1 MADGRDE
8 RPGYSVDEIL
18 AEYGSGK
25 YQDKPKVV
33 EFPEQAA
40 ARPRPKKEID
50 LPGPSGLPPAEEEAP
65 GPEEESGLPKPPT
78 PIQTPPKPEA
88 EEPMPE
94 IVPQGLRRTIG
105 ARLSALM
112 RRADHF
118 ADHMYDEAE
127 PSEEVKKAE
136 KYMPGVDR
144 EEEPPEDAPRRVKK
158 RPAPRPEELPP
169 DVSPTDLAARWRK
182 GLVSQGRRVVIGG
195 ALALV
200 ILLMSLDLPFL
211 PWEAWAGAI
220 SGGALPA
227 LQLRSLLLTILLAVE
242 GALCYEVPAN
252 AIRKLLARKPC
263 PEMIAALS
271 WLFTLI
277 DGLTAGRLEDRGSC
291 LPCAAV
297 TAIGLVC
304 GLWGIHAQQ
313 TAGRVSAKAA
323 AQARTPYVVTLDENK
338 WNSKPAYAKRS
349 DFPTGFGS
357 QLQADTGPDRAY
369 RVAAP
374 LLTLGALLC
383 ALLASFGRG
392 TPGRFPWA
400 ASCCFTAAAAWS
412 ALLVYGLPYR
422 RLADRLDKLGAAL
435 AGWPGVLRCG
445 PAGIIMTDGDLF
457 PTGSVTV
464 SQVNVFGG
472 AATEKVVAYTATLLR
487 ALDCGLTRPFHDLLR
502 AQGAIY
508 REVSGVVAHEGG
520 VSGIIRNQEVLVGT
534 ADFMRMMDVE
544 LKPGH
549 SVRGAV
555 CCAIDGQLA
564 GLFPL
569 RYNLNAAVSPSLSA
583 LIRENV
589 SPVLATRDPVIVP
602 AMLEQRFR
610 LPVDKLEFPSVE
622 RRMEMSD
629 KDQDHD
635 PTAVAVLAREG
646 ISAYCDAVLGGRR
659 LRLAARWGLIFAI
672 LGAVSGLVITFYL
685 TSIAAFASLT
695 TVNFL
700 IFMAAWLVPE
710 LVIANWADRF

>member
-1 MADGRDE
+1 MADDKE
-8 RPGYSVDEIL
+8 KAPDYSVDEIL
-18 AEYGSGK
+18 AEYGSCK
-25 YQDKPKVV
+25 KPKVV

-50 LPGPSGLPPAEEEAP
+50 LPGPDGLPPAEEEAP
-65 GPEEESGLPKPPT
+65 EPEESGLPQPPT
-78 PIQTPPKPEA
+78 PIQNPPRA
-88 EEPMPE
+88 EEQEPMPE
-94 IVPQGLRRTIG
+94 IVPQGIRRTIG

-112 RRADHF
+112 RRAEHF

-127 PSEEVKKAE
+127 PSEEDKKAE
-136 KYMPGVDR
+136 RYMPGVDV
-144 EEEPPEDAPRRVKK
+144 EEEPAGDGPRRVEK
-158 RPAPRPEELPP
+158 RGPKPEELPP
-169 DVSPTDLAARWRK
+169 DVAPSELAARWRK
-182 GLVSQGRRVVIGG
+182 GLVSQGRRVLIGG
-195 ALALV
+195 ALAV
-200 ILLMSLDLPFL
+200 IILLVSLELPFL
-211 PWEAWAGAI
+211 RWADWADSI

-227 LQLRSLLLTILLAVE
+227 LQLRSLILTILLAVE
-242 GALCYEVPAN
+242 GALCFEVSAN
-252 AIRKLLARKPC
+252 AIRGAMIMKPC
-263 PEMIAALS
+263 PEMLAALA

-277 DGLTAGRLEDRGSC
+277 DGLTAGRLEDRAGC

-304 GLWGIHAQQ
+304 ALWGIHARQA
-313 TAGRVSAKAA
+313 AGRVSAKAA
-323 AQARTPYVVTLDENK
+323 AQAHTPYVVTLDENK

-357 QLQADTGPDRAY
+357 QLLAEAGPDRAY

-374 LLTLGALLC
+374 LLMLGALLC

-457 PTGSVTV
+457 PTGSVSV

-508 REVSGVVAHEGG
+508 REVSGLVAHEGG
-520 VSGIIRNQEVLVGT
+520 VSGIIRNQEVLVGN
-534 ADFMRMMDVE
+534 ADFMRMMDVA

-549 SVRGAV
+549 NVRNAV
-555 CCAIDGQLA
+555 YCAIDGELA

-569 RYNLNAAVSPSLSA
+569 RYSLNPAVSPSLSA

-589 SPVLATRDPVIVP
+589 SPVLATRDPIIVP
-602 AMLEQRFR
+602 LMLEQKFR
-610 LPVDKLEFPSVE
+610 LPVDKLEFPGVE
-622 RRMEMSD
+622 RRMELSD

-635 PTAVAVLAREG
+635 PIAVAVLAREG
-646 ISAYCDAVLGGRR
+646 LSAYCDAVLGGRR
-659 LRLAARWGLIFAI
+659 LRLAARWGFLFAI
-672 LGAVSGLVITFYL
+672 IGAVMGLVVTFYL
-685 TSIAAFASLT
+685 TAIGAFASLT

-700 IFMAAWLVPE
+700 VFMAAWLVPE
-710 LVIANWADRF
+710 LVIANWADRY

>member
-1 MADGRDE
+1 MADGRDD

-18 AEYGSGK
+18 AEYGSGHRG
-25 YQDKPKVV
+25 DKPKVV

-40 ARPRPKKEID
+40 AKPRPKKEID
-50 LPGPSGLPPAEEEAP
+50 VPGPQGLPAAEEAEP
-65 GPEEESGLPKPPT
+65 DPEGDGLPEPPT
-78 PIQTPPKPEA
+78 PIQTPPKAEP

-94 IVPQGLRRTIG
+94 IIPKGIRRTIG

-136 KYMPGVDR
+136 RYLPGVDR
-144 EEEPPEDAPRRVKK
+144 EEEPAGDAPRRTGK
-158 RPAPRPEELPP
+158 RAPRPEDLPP
-169 DVSPTDLAARWRK
+169 DAAPADLAARWRK
-182 GLVSQGRRVVIGG
+182 GLVSQGRRVLIGG
-195 ALALV
+195 ALAIL
-200 ILLMSLDLPFL
+200 ILLVSLNLPFL
-211 PWEAWAGAI
+211 RWEEWAAAI

-227 LQLRSLLLTILLAVE
+227 FQLRALLLTILLAVE
-242 GALCYEVPAN
+242 GTLCYEVPAN
-252 AIRKLLARKPC
+252 AILKAAARKPC
-263 PEMIAALS
+263 PEMLAALA

-277 DGLTAGRLEDRGSC
+277 DGLTAGWLEERGNC

-297 TAIGLVC
+297 TAVGLVC
-304 GLWGIHAQQ
+304 ALWGIHAKQ
-313 TAGRVSAKAA
+313 AANRVSAKVA
-323 AQARTPYVVTLDENK
+323 AQARTPYVVTLDEDK
-338 WNSKPAYAKRS
+338 WNSRPAYAKRS

-357 QLQADTGPDRAY
+357 QLQADTGPDRVY

-374 LLTLGALLC
+374 LLMLGALLC
-383 ALLASFGRG
+383 AVLASFGRG
-392 TPGRFPWA
+392 IPGRFPWA

-422 RLADRLDKLGAAL
+422 KLADRLEKLGAAL

-508 REVSGVVAHEGG
+508 REVSGVVSHEGG

-534 ADFMRMMDVE
+534 ADFMRMMDVG

-549 SVRGAV
+549 SVRNAIY
-555 CCAIDGQLA
+555 CAIDGQLA
-564 GLFPL
+564 GIFPL
-569 RYNLNAAVSPSLSA
+569 RYSLNPAVGPSLSA
-583 LIRENV
+583 LIREGV

-602 AMLEQRFR
+602 AMLEQKFK
-610 LPVDKLEFPSVE
+610 LPVDKLEFPGVE
-622 RRMEMSD
+622 RRLELSD
-629 KDQDHD
+629 RDQDHD
-635 PTAVAVLAREG
+635 PISVAILAREG
-646 ISAYCDAVLGGRR
+646 LSAYCDAVLGGRR
-659 LRLAARWGLIFAI
+659 LLLAARWGILFAVV
-672 LGAVSGLVITFYL
+672 GAVLGLVLTFYL
-685 TSIAAFASLT
+685 TSIGAFTSMT

-700 IFMAAWLVPE
+700 IFMAAWLIPQ
-710 LVIANWADRF
+710 LVISNWAGRF